1 MRRRVALLLLMAI
14 IVLAAPAMADESGLP
29 RLGDHVFVP
38 VLTLTEPFLVTH
50 VQTAVGLGWTVNS
63 TTPVI
68 SPVDSSVIGI
78 VGSDQLLAGIG
89 FQYQQGVKDWLVVR
103 LAVDVIG
110 RLGTDTNSMLADGVT
125 GALGYDISWMMRIYR
140 AQTVL
145 VSGSVGLSKS
155 NATFVNVLDWYY
167 AQQAGED
174 ASLVNPRTSLEGF
187 GGLHAAWGI
196 NRRFGLLGS
205 LYASY
210 GESFDGGG
218 ANRWHSDVR
227 AALSYNMAQDLSV
240 PLGLALAA
248 GRNENDANADSD
260 AGTWFW
266 SVRISEQGHDDFT
279 IGLQLGSYYFD
290 SAGQSDKLQ
299 FFDLTVDMRYY
310 Y

>member
-1 MRRRVALLLLMAI
+1 MRRRVALLWLMAI

-63 TTPVI
+63 TTPVFD
-68 SPVDSSVIGI
+68 PKDSTVVGSVE
-78 VGSDQLLAGIG
+78 SDQLLAGLG
-89 FQYQQGVKDWLVVR
+89 FRYQQGVKDWLAVR
-103 LAVDVIG
+103 LGVGGIG

-155 NATFVNVLDWYY
+155 NATFVSVLDWYN

-174 ASLVNPRTSLEGF
+174 ASLVSPRTSLEGF

-205 LYASY
+205 LVASY

-240 PLGLALAA
+240 PLGLVLAA
-248 GRNENDANADSD
+248 GRTENDVNADSE

-266 SVRISEQGHDDFT
+266 SVRISEQGNDDFT
-279 IGLQLGSYYFD
+279 IGLQLAGYYFD

-299 FFDLTVDMRYY
+299 FFDFAVDMRYY